1 MSVVFT
7 GSRRKMGFEVRLYR
21 DDETGLTI
29 ARLPDGR
36 VLAIDKDSEVA
47 FWRGWS
53 ALSGFRPFATVR
65 NHFGR
70 FRHVSDS
77 FVPMDAEVVKV
88 AFPKWGRATVKFQ
101 PCRYAPPVL
110 VA

>member
-1 MSVVFT
+1 MSIRFDHVRT
-7 GSRRKMGFEVRLYR
+7 KMGFTVYVLRDTDSEVYL
-21 DDETGLTI
+21 
-29 ARLPDGR
+29 ARSEAGEI
-36 VLAIDKDSEVA
+36 LAIDKDSEVA

-77 FVPMDAEVVKV
+77 FVPMDSEVVRV
-88 AFPKWGRATVKFQ
+88 SFPSWGRATVKFQ
-101 PCRYAPPVL
+101 PCQYAPPVL
-110 VA
+110 AA